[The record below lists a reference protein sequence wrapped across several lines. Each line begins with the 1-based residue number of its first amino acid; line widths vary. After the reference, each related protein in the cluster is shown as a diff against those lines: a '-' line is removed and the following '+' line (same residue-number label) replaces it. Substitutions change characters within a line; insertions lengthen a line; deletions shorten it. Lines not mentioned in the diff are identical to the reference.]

1 MENSYKNSWSLWLP
15 RKSIETLVL
24 LEIEL
29 LEIALEETP
38 LLYYEKFGFQNKG
51 YLSGVFL

>member
-29 LEIALEETP
+29 LEIALEETH

-51 YLSGVFL
+51 YLSGAPL